1 MFLDHPSNLD
11 EMAEHLSKPAP
22 LLETAT
28 LCVRGRSLCWPV
40 LVLPPSF
47 FEACL
52 SSVRTLTLQGVT
64 LSPGSCKLSQLTKF
78 TLETGFTTS
87 VSSVVLL
94 DALERM
100 PLLRLFKTKL
110 YYTMPPIAIPENRVV
125 TLPYLEDITITTDEY
140 PLTPFASPILPAICL
155 PSAHRITMRSAIISG
170 THSTPILPLSFEE
183 RLPSLRAT
191 REVSITLGRGFNIE
205 FFGLDRSKL
214 ALSVGSVTPFL
225 FTRSMFGGAPFDSVR
240 KLHIGFPSST
250 VNVESF
256 IAILRAMRRL
266 ECLEMEQNTVV
277 PLAHWTDWEGRDP
290 AGTCPALIT
299 LTIIEDDFNEATRR
313 VQRLEE
319 ARIRAGVPIARVDVR
334 YGRNYY
340 TDDNNYPP
348 STLFDV

>member
-28 LCVRGRSLCWPV
+28 LCVRDRGSYQPV

-52 SSVRTLTLQGVT
+52 SSVRTLTLQGAT
-64 LSPGSCKLSQLTKF
+64 LSPGSCNLSQLTKF
-78 TLETGFTTS
+78 TLETNFVTS
-87 VSSVVLL
+87 VPSVVLL

-100 PLLRLFKTKL
+100 PLLRLFKTEL
-110 YYTMPPIAIPENRVV
+110 YYAMPPTAIPENRVV
-125 TLPYLEDITITTDEY
+125 TLPYLEDITITTDEH
-140 PLTPFASPILPAICL
+140 PLTPFTSPILPVLRL
-155 PSAHRITMRSAIISG
+155 PSAHRITMRSTNTSG

-191 REVSITLGRGFNIE
+191 PEVSVTLGRGFDIE
-205 FFGLDRSKL
+205 FFGLDQSKL

-240 KLHIGFPSST
+240 KLHVGFPSST

-266 ECLEMEQNTVV
+266 EYLEMEQNTVV
-277 PLAHWTDWEGRDP
+277 PLAHWIDWEERDP

-299 LTIIEDDFNEATRR
+299 LTVIEANLDEATRR
-313 VQRLEE
+313 VQRFKEV
-319 ARIRAGVPIARVDVR
+319 RIRAGVPIARVEIR
-334 YGRNYY
+334 YGWNYY
-340 TDDNNYPP
+340 TDDMNYPP
-348 STLFDV
+348 STLSDV